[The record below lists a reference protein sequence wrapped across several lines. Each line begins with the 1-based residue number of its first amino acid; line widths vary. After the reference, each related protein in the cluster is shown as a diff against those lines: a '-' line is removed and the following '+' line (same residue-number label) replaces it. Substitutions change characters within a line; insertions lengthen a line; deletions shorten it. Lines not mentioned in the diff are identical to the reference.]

1 MSRWKRTGGAPF
13 RSDDPERLD
22 AVIDGL
28 RGERPWRSGLALGE
42 LGRRWAEVV
51 GERLAVETRP
61 AGLERGLLVVA
72 ASSSGWAAQV
82 RFLSDE
88 VRKRA
93 NSVLGNEAVQQV
105 KVSVAD
111 ARGMAFPMV

>member
-1 MSRWKRTGGAPF
+1 MTRWRRTGDAPS
-13 RSDDPERLD
+13 RSGDPERLD
-22 AVIDGL
+22 AVIEGL

-51 GERLAVETRP
+51 GDRLAVETRP

-82 RFLSDE
+82 RFLSDQ

-93 NSVLGNEAVQQV
+93 NSVLGSEVVQQV
-105 KVSVAD
+105 KVTLAD

>member
-1 MSRWKRTGGAPF
+1 MSRWKRTAGVPP
-13 RSDDPERLD
+13 RTDDPARLD
-22 AVIDGL
+22 AVIEGL

-42 LGRRWAEVV
+42 LGRRWADVV

-61 AGLERGLLVVA
+61 AALERGLLVVA

-82 RFLSDE
+82 RFLSDQ
-88 VRKRA
+88 VRERA
-93 NSVLGNEAVQQV
+93 NSVLGSEAVQQV
-105 KVSVAD
+105 KVSIAD

>member
-1 MSRWKRTGGAPF
+1 MSRWSRPGGAPS

-22 AVIDGL
+22 AVIEGL
-28 RGERPWRSGLALGE
+28 RGDQPWRSGLALGE

-51 GERLAVETRP
+51 GERLAVETHP
-61 AGLERGLLVVA
+61 AGLQRGLLVVA
-72 ASSSGWAAQV
+72 ASSSSWAAQV
-82 RFLSDE
+82 RFLSDQ

-93 NSVLGNEAVQQV
+93 NSVLGKEVVQQV
-105 KVSVAD
+105 KVTLAD